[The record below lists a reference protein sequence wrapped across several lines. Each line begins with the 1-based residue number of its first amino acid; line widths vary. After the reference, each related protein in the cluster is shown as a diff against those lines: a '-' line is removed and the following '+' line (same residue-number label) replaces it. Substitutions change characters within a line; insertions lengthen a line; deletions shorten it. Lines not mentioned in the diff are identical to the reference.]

1 MRETPKFIRYI
12 QDLDQLVRKSSLG
25 REINKEQMKKLLGEE
40 KERAEWCAKMKESEL
55 FD

>member
-25 REINKEQMKKLLGEE
+25 REINKEQMKKLLREE